1 MEDEKHGEAY
11 AFARMRESRTEEAKK
26 SWICGCRLIIAW
38 RGSGVFALL
47 RLIGYGLP
55 FFLLGIAVLFL
66 VRSLAGGNTHET
78 GWSG

>member
-38 RGSGVFALL
+38 RGGGVCAFTSH
-47 RLIGYGLP
+47 RLWTP
-55 FFLLGIAVLFL
+55 FLLGIAVLFL